1 MMKGLL
7 HSKRFKKNLAKWL
20 FMYVGVMLIL
30 TSVIT
35 YSRYIS
41 SWLQADEAR
50 ITKFNVK
57 IDKLICTDYED
68 EERCSKNRPTA
79 SIPYYVKLDTKE
91 LETNA
96 LLVLTFD
103 VDSRFEI
110 IKIDEVEKNGEAVPT
125 YREIYGELEDG
136 SYGLKD
142 TVHYTRSK
150 ISNKLELKQNF
161 HPKGKETTYRVTL
174 KYTPSRIYDE
184 NGNFLYYDFS
194 DDTTFQEAIA
204 TIGDIIRVDYSAKQT
219 E

>member
-1 MMKGLL
+1 MKGLL
-7 HSKRFKKNLAKWL
+7 HSKRFKKNLSKWL
-20 FMYVGVMLIL
+20 FMYVGVMVIL

-79 SIPYYVKLDTKE
+79 SIPYYVKLNTKE

-110 IKIDEVEKNGEAVPT
+110 IKIDEVGETEGTVPT
-125 YREIYGELEDG
+125 YREIYGKLEDG

-142 TVHYTRSK
+142 TTHYTRSN
-150 ISNKLELKQNF
+150 ISHKLELKQNF
-161 HPKGKETTYRVTL
+161 HPQGKETTYRVTVQ
-174 KYTPSRIYDE
+174 YTASRIYDE

-204 TIGDIIRVDYSAKQT
+204 NIGDIVRVDYSAKQT